1 MTTMHARQLS
11 RTVAPALALFL
22 LITGIGPAMAA
33 DPPSFAG
40 TWVLNTK
47 KGENLG
53 MMSAVKETTKIS
65 QTPQQL
71 KIESSAGFMGTTSE
85 RTVTYD
91 LAGKTVNNEGPMG
104 TRGDTVAKWDG
115 ARLVV
120 TWTEPSAIP
129 GTKVQKVETRVL
141 SADGKEMTVTTTR
154 GTKPSMVMVYE
165 KQK

>member
-1 MTTMHARQLS
+1 MNRRQLLL
-11 RTVAPALALFL
+11 TAAPALALVL
-22 LITGIGPAMAA
+22 LFAGLVPALAA

-40 TWVLNTK
+40 TWVLNSK

-53 MMSAVKETTKIS
+53 MMSAVKETTKIT

-71 KIESSAGFMGTTSE
+71 KIESAAKFMGTTSE

-104 TRGDTVAKWDG
+104 SRGDTVAKWDG
-115 ARLVV
+115 TKLVV

-129 GTKVQKVETRVL
+129 GSKIQKVESREL
-141 SADGKEMTVTTTR
+141 SADGKTMSVTTTR
-154 GTKPSMVMVYE
+154 GTKPPMVMVYE
-165 KQK
+165 RQK

>member
-1 MTTMHARQLS
+1 MRVLRVS
-11 RTVAPALALFL
+11 RRLLPALALL
-22 LITGIGPAMAA
+22 TVLAGPQLVLAA

-47 KGENLG
+47 KGGNLG
-53 MMSAVKETTKIS
+53 MMSAVKDTLKIT
-65 QTPQQL
+65 QTAQQM
-71 KIESSAGFMGTTSE
+71 KIESTAKFMGTTTE

-104 TRGDTVAKWDG
+104 SRGDTVAKWNG
-115 ARLVV
+115 NKLAV

-129 GTKVQKVETRVL
+129 GSSVQKVETRVL

-154 GTKPSMVMVYE
+154 GTKPPMVMVYE

>member
-1 MTTMHARQLS
+1 MTRNALAATALAALLLATGLQ
-11 RTVAPALALFL
+11 PAL
-22 LITGIGPAMAA
+22 AA

-53 MMSAVKETTKIS
+53 MMSAVNETTKIT
-65 QTPQQL
+65 QTPQQM
-71 KIESSAGFMGTTSE
+71 KIESSAKFMGTTSE

-91 LAGKTVNNEGPMG
+91 LSGKTVNNEGPMG

-115 ARLVV
+115 GKLVV

-129 GTKVQKVETRVL
+129 GSKVQKVESRVL
-141 SADGKEMTVTTTR
+141 SSDGKEMTVTTTR
-154 GTKPSMVMVYE
+154 GTKPPMVMVYE
-165 KQK
+165 RQK

>member
-1 MTTMHARQLS
+1 MNRPLLS
-11 RTVAPALALFL
+11 LATAPVLALLLLFGGLLPAL
-22 LITGIGPAMAA
+22 AA

-53 MMSAVKETTKIS
+53 MMSAVKESATIA

-71 KIESSAGFMGTTSE
+71 KIESSAKFMGTTSE
-85 RTVTYD
+85 RTLTYD

-115 ARLVV
+115 NKLVV

-129 GTKVQKVETRVL
+129 GSKVQKVETRQL

-154 GTKPSMVMVYE
+154 GTKPPMVMVYE
-165 KQK
+165 RQK

>member
-1 MTTMHARQLS
+1 MNRRHLS
-11 RTVAPALALFL
+11 LTAAPALALL
-22 LITGIGPAMAA
+22 LLFTGVAPALAA

-53 MMSAVKETTKIS
+53 MMSAVKDTLKIA

-71 KIESSAGFMGTTSE
+71 KIESTAKFMGTTTE

-91 LAGKTVNNEGPMG
+91 LAGKVVNNEGPMG
-104 TRGDTVAKWDG
+104 SRGDTVAKWNG
-115 ARLVV
+115 RNLVV

-129 GTKVQKVETRVL
+129 GSSVQKVETREL
-141 SADGKEMTVTTTR
+141 SADGKEMKVTTTR
-154 GTKPSMVMVYE
+154 GTKPAMVMVYE
-165 KQK
+165 RQK

>member
-1 MTTMHARQLS
+1 MKSLFPRS
-11 RTVAPALALFL
+11 RLAAFALLFL
-22 LITGIGPAMAA
+22 ISGPQLLLAA

-53 MMSAVKETTKIS
+53 MMSAVKETVVIT

-71 KIESSAGFMGTTSE
+71 QMKASASFMGTASE

-91 LAGKTVNNEGPMG
+91 LTGKTVDNEGPMG
-104 TRGDTVAKWDG
+104 THGDTVAKWDG
-115 ARLVV
+115 KKLVV

-129 GTKVQKVETRVL
+129 GSKVQKVETREL
-141 SADGKEMTVTTTR
+141 SADGKSMSVTNTR
-154 GTKPSMVMVYE
+154 GTKPPMVMVYE
-165 KQK
+165 LQK

>member
-1 MTTMHARQLS
+1 MNRRTLHLITT
-11 RTVAPALALFL
+11 PALAVL
-22 LITGIGPAMAA
+22 LLVTGLAPVFAA

-53 MMSAVKETTKIS
+53 MMSAVKETTKIA

-91 LAGKTVNNEGPMG
+91 LAGKPVNNEGPMG
-104 TRGDTVAKWDG
+104 SRGDTVAKWDG
-115 ARLVV
+115 NKLVV

-129 GTKVQKVETRVL
+129 GSKIQKVETREL
-141 SADGKEMTVTTTR
+141 SADGKEMKVTTTR
-154 GTKPSMVMVYE
+154 GTKPPMVMVYE
-165 KQK
+165 RQK

>member
-1 MTTMHARQLS
+1 MS
-11 RTVAPALALFL
+11 RTALAATALATLLLATGLEPAL
-22 LITGIGPAMAA
+22 AA

-53 MMSAVKETTKIS
+53 MMSAVNETSKIT
-65 QTPQQL
+65 QTPQQV
-71 KIESSAGFMGTTSE
+71 KIESSAKFMGTTSE

-129 GTKVQKVETRVL
+129 GSKVQKVESRVL
-141 SADGKEMTVTTTR
+141 SADGREMTVTTTR
-154 GTKPSMVMVYE
+154 GTKPPMVMVYE
-165 KQK
+165 RQK

>member
-1 MTTMHARQLS
+1 MNRRQLS
-11 RTVAPALALFL
+11 LTAAPALALL
-22 LITGIGPAMAA
+22 LLFAGSGPAFAA
-33 DPPSFAG
+33 DPPGFAG

-53 MMSAVKETTKIS
+53 MMSAVKETVKIA

-71 KIESSAGFMGTTSE
+71 KIESAAGFMGTTSE

-91 LAGKTVNNEGPMG
+91 LTGKVVNNEGPMG
-104 TRGDTVAKWDG
+104 SRGDTVAKWDG
-115 ARLVV
+115 RKLVV

-129 GTKVQKVETRVL
+129 GSSIQKVETREL
-141 SADGKEMTVTTTR
+141 SADGNTMSVTTTR
-154 GTKPSMVMVYE
+154 GTKPPMVMVYE